1 MKKILTV
8 TVAASMALCA
18 TAADDP
24 TFISGTS
31 FSGTSFED
39 LSEGSN
45 LIKGANDAGDDNNVC
60 YWSTDAWTE
69 NAADY
74 EGFFVVT
81 NISEDASYPANNR
94 PEQWATASNSKAL
107 AIDTDKPLNRFINVR
122 GGDGGLTPESVS
134 DKSVFFDSVVQF
146 TATDASPSI
155 AEGKDRL
162 LVWLY
167 SSPEDVATTP
177 GLFGEATPMTSL
189 VVTARCYEE
198 IGGVSH
204 ELITNYCVS
213 AEGVSVN
220 PDEWHRLTIKAFV
233 SDDDK
238 EQALF
243 NVFVDGKK
251 VSAEG
256 GKSDFIS
263 LKDGDSNI
271 VGVAFDGKGM
281 VDDIAFTTTAPSF
294 AQEEEKETYSL
305 TFTFD
310 AANFTSYSLEVD
322 SVSVSGFSSANPYI
336 INVGSTVRWVVMP
349 ATGLDLYVDGEK
361 VTLDAFGRYANVFT
375 VTAAGSRT
383 IVLTTVL
390 ASDSDDKPTI
400 GGVGYDGNSLV
411 EVAKSG
417 AQITVPSDGWSVEG
431 NVLKDAKNN
440 AFATFAAYYVLT
452 KDGTTVT
459 VALDQKAAAPFA
471 EATDLDDGEEV
482 FELGEEEGG
491 DAFVGVRVKAF
502 PGLWYGLGTAAELGT
517 WSEPAEW
524 TAGDTADDNGV
535 IQLKA
540 IRVRDAKAG
549 FFKVRVEDVNPQP
562 QDSGN

>member
-18 TAADDP
+18 TAAEG
-24 TFISGTS
+24 FL
-31 FSGTSFED
+31 SGTSFEA
-39 LSEGSN
+39 LPEGSN
-45 LIKGANDAGDDNNVC
+45 LIKGANDAGEVNQDNVC
-60 YWSTDAWTE
+60 YWSTDAWQTE
-69 NAADY
+69 NPADY

-81 NISEDASYPANNR
+81 NLSDDAVYAGNR
-94 PEQWATASNSKAL
+94 PEEWADLTTNTKAL
-107 AIDTDKPLNRFINVR
+107 AIDTDKPLNRFINDPD
-122 GGDGGLTPESVS
+122 GDEITPESVS

-146 TATDASPSI
+146 TATDAAPSI
-155 AEGKDRL
+155 SGDDRL

-167 SSPEDVATTP
+167 SSPEDVSETNKGLFNETTP
-177 GLFGEATPMTSL
+177 ITTL
-189 VVTARCYEE
+189 VVTAREYEQ
-198 IGGVSH
+198 IGGVVSPYT
-204 ELITNYCVS
+204 TNYCVA
-213 AEGVSVN
+213 AENVSIS

-233 SDDDK
+233 SDDDE

-294 AQEEEKETYSL
+294 AQEEEEETYSL

-310 AANFTSYSLEVD
+310 AANFTSYILEVD
-322 SVSVSGFSSANPYI
+322 SVPVSGFSSANPYI
-336 INVGSTVRWVVMP
+336 INVGSTVRWVVKP

-361 VTLDAFGRYANVFT
+361 VSLDAFGRYANVFT
-375 VTAAGSRT
+375 VTAAGSKT
-383 IVLTTVL
+383 IVLTTDL

-400 GGVGYDGNSLV
+400 DGEGYDGNSLV

-417 AQITVPSDGWSVEG
+417 AQITVPSSDWTVAG
-431 NVLKDAKNN
+431 NVLNDAKGN

-452 KDGTTVT
+452 QDGTTVT

-471 EATDLDDGEEV
+471 ETTDLTEGQEV
-482 FELGEEEGG
+482 FDLDETMDNE
-491 DAFVGVRVKAF
+491 APAVGVRIRTF
-502 PGLWYGLGTAAELGT
+502 NGLYYGLAIAAELGS
-517 WSEPAEW
+517 WNGPASWEKSDRD
-524 TAGDTADDNGV
+524 GKV

-540 IRVRDAKAG
+540 PKQGDTGFYKIEVR
-549 FFKVRVEDVNPQP
+549 DVNPTPAQ
-562 QDSGN
+562 